1 MQCRKE
7 VVPVFTPSSSAA
19 IHEQEEEEVASSRV
33 GGTPQKRDRR
43 SSPEQANS
51 ESDER
56 PGGSYSP
63 KVLCAQAMGRE
74 YLCAACC
81 LYSPKDD
88 HTGPYI
94 GILG

>member
-1 MQCRKE
+1 MKKRKQR
-7 VVPVFTPSSSAA
+7 SD
-19 IHEQEEEEVASSRV
+19 HEQEEEEVASSRA
-33 GGTPQKRDRR
+33 GGTPQKRDHR

-56 PGGSYSP
+56 LGGSYSP

-81 LYSPKDD
+81 LCDSKD
-88 HTGPYI
+88 HQTGPYI
-94 GILG
+94 GILR

>member
-1 MQCRKE
+1 MKKRKQR
-7 VVPVFTPSSSAA
+7 SD
-19 IHEQEEEEVASSRV
+19 HEQEEEEVASSRA

-63 KVLCAQAMGRE
+63 KVLCTQAMGRNICVQRVVFVHRRMTRRG
-74 YLCAACC
+74 L
-81 LYSPKDD
+81 
-88 HTGPYI
+88 I
-94 GILG
+94 